1 MRIDTHLYHS
11 WLAILCLCLSC
22 VSNSLASVDICQ
34 EPTAGSH
41 LSIAYQKHEKSSF
54 ERGLG
59 ETRQENYEFDLQF
72 DLNNKWAIG
81 AGHRYTILNVD
92 GLELQ
97 TNGHLHT
104 FFAPLHRL
112 SQPEGKGFRFSIAP
126 AISASSNV
134 MKDPGEYSAGALQL
148 LVALV
153 WSRQVSAQLGFRYGI
168 CGDHR
173 FGSYRIYPL
182 FSIDRQLHPDWKM
195 ELGFPITQLSYRIS
209 KNLVS
214 SLRVAPDGNEWY
226 VGDKDLQKKSKLVYE
241 AYVLEWAFDWRA
253 HEHLSLTASVG
264 IQFDNRYE
272 LTLIDD
278 SRDKVS
284 SESVTRIGAA
294 LAWYF

>member
-1 MRIDTHLYHS
+1 MRIDTHQYHS

-54 ERGLG
+54 EGGLG

-72 DLNNKWAIG
+72 DLNNKWVIG
-81 AGHRYTILNVD
+81 AGNRYTILNVD

-134 MKDPGEYSAGALQL
+134 MKDPGEYSADALQL

-182 FSIDRQLHPDWKM
+182 VSIDRQLHPDWKM

-241 AYVLEWAFDWRA
+241 AYVFEWAFDWRA
-253 HEHLSLTASVG
+253 HEHISLTASVG

-272 LTLIDD
+272 LMLIDD
-278 SRDKVS
+278 SRDKIS
-284 SESVTRIGAA
+284 SESVTRIGVA

>member
-11 WLAILCLCLSC
+11 WLAIMCLCLCC

-34 EPTAGSH
+34 GPTADSY
-41 LSIAYQKHEKSSF
+41 LSIAYQKHDKSSF
-54 ERGLG
+54 ENGRG
-59 ETRQENYEFDLQF
+59 ETRQENYDFDLQF
-72 DLNNKWAIG
+72 NSNNKWVFG
-81 AGHRYTILNVD
+81 VGHRYTILNVD
-92 GLELQ
+92 RLGLQ

-104 FFAPLHRL
+104 FFIPLHRL
-112 SQPEGKGFRFSIAP
+112 SQAEGKSIRLSIAP
-126 AISASSNV
+126 ALSASSNV
-134 MKDPGEYSAGALQL
+134 MKDPDEYTGDALQL

-153 WSRQVSAQLGFRYGI
+153 WNRQVSAQLGFRYGI

-173 FGSYRIYPL
+173 FGNYRIYPL
-182 FSIDRQLHPDWKM
+182 VSIDRQLHPDWKM
-195 ELGFPITQLSYRIS
+195 ELGFPVTQISYRIS

-226 VGDKDLQKKSKLVYE
+226 VGDKDLQEKSKLVYE

-272 LTLIDD
+272 FTLLDD

-294 LAWYF
+294 LVWHF

>member
-11 WLAILCLCLSC
+11 WLAIVCLCLSC
-22 VSNSLASVDICQ
+22 MSTSLASVDICQ
-34 EPTAGSH
+34 GPIADSH
-41 LSIAYQKHEKSSF
+41 LSIAYQMHDASSI
-54 ERGLG
+54 ERDRG
-59 ETRQENYEFDLQF
+59 ETRQENYGFDLQF
-72 DLNNKWAIG
+72 NSNDKWVFG

-104 FFAPLHRL
+104 FFVPLHRL
-112 SQPEGKGFRFSIAP
+112 NQAERKSFRFSIAP
-126 AISASSNV
+126 ALSASSNI
-134 MKDPGEYSAGALQL
+134 MKDPGEYAGDALQL

-153 WSRQVSAQLGFRYGI
+153 WNRQVSAQLGFRYGI

-182 FSIDRQLHPDWKM
+182 VSFDRQLHPDWKIK
-195 ELGFPITQLSYRIS
+195 LGFPVSRLSYRIS
-209 KNLVS
+209 KNLIS
-214 SLRVAPDGNEWY
+214 SLRIAPDGNEWY
-226 VGDKDLQKKSKLVYE
+226 VSDKSMQKKSTLVYE

-272 LTLIDD
+272 LTLLDD

-294 LAWYF
+294 LVWHF

>member
-11 WLAILCLCLSC
+11 WLAIMCLCLCC

-34 EPTAGSH
+34 GPTAGSH

-72 DLNNKWAIG
+72 ELNNKWVIG

-104 FFAPLHRL
+104 FFTPLHRL
-112 SQPEGKGFRFSIAP
+112 SQAEGKRFRFSIAP
-126 AISASSNV
+126 ALSASSNV
-134 MKDPGEYSAGALQL
+134 MQDPGEYSADALQL

-153 WSRQVSAQLGFRYGI
+153 WSRQVSAQVGMRYGI

-173 FGSYRIYPL
+173 FGNYRIYPL
-182 FSIDRQLHPDWKM
+182 VSVDWQLHPDWKI
-195 ELGFPITQLSYRIS
+195 ELGFPVSQLSYRIS

-226 VGDKDLQKKSKLVYE
+226 VSDKSLQNKSKLVYE
-241 AYVLEWAFDWRA
+241 AYALEWTFDWRG
-253 HEHLSLTASVG
+253 HERLSFMASVG
-264 IQFDNRYE
+264 IQFNNRYE
-272 LTLIDD
+272 LTLLDD
-278 SRDKVS
+278 SRDTVS
-284 SESVTRIGAA
+284 GESVTRFGTAFV
-294 LAWYF
+294 WHF